1 MRYIVANIKVDNNYS
16 DDRGNIVIAPKNL
29 HNVTVNFVGNNNKLI
44 IADTSGICDINFDF
58 PSHNAVIL
66 IGEKGNLS
74 GQIRAGYYCHINIGD
89 NVTCTNKI
97 YITSAEKTKIIIGD
111 DCMFSTGNQIRS
123 DDAHAIYDVDTG
135 KRVNNSKDIVIG
147 EHVWF
152 AFNSVVLSGSQIGE
166 GSIVGFASVVKG
178 KYLNNCV
185 IVGAP
190 AKTTK
195 NNVAWERPNVML
207 YEPWIRTHKNQIKPK
222 KEYWN
227 KTIENKPIYVGQG
240 IFHNIYKLT
249 PLKESVDQTKYYP
262 YVELYEIFLKKNRI
276 YLTGIAAIIGVPC
289 PEYSLH
295 INNYLLFNNGISCY
309 SKKLSKFSDANI
321 SRKLFNGDYISYDKA
336 GMSCFKHRGLL
347 IEDIPDGIYKLEIKL
362 TFNELEYYS
371 VLKSDNFKESFYED
385 EIISLKLHIIQE
397 IVYFEKI
404 TKNPEIINL
413 L

>member
-1 MRYIVANIKVDNNYS
+1 MANIYVEGHYS
-16 DDRGNIVIAPKNL
+16 DNKGNQVFAPKNL
-29 HNVTVNFVGNNNKLI
+29 NGVTVNFVGANNKLI
-44 IADTSGICDINFDF
+44 IADTSKIRNINFDF
-58 PSHNAVIL
+58 PSHNAVII
-66 IGEKGNLS
+66 IGKNGNLS

-135 KRVNNSKDIVIG
+135 ERVNKSKDIIIG

-166 GSIVGFASVVKG
+166 GSVVGFASIVKG
-178 KYLNNCV
+178 QYLNNCI

-190 AKTTK
+190 ARSTK
-195 NNVAWERPNVML
+195 HNIAWERPHVML
-207 YEPWIRTHKNQIKPK
+207 NEPWIRTHQNQIKSK

-240 IFHNIYKLT
+240 IFHNIYKLK
-249 PLKESVDQTKYYP
+249 PFGEPINKTKYHP
-262 YVELYEIFLKKNRI
+262 YVELYNIFIQENRI
-276 YLTGIAAIIGVPC
+276 YLKGIAAIIGIPC
-289 PEYSLH
+289 PEYTPC
-295 INNYLLFNNGISCY
+295 IKNYLLFTNKNSCY
-309 SKKLSKFSDANI
+309 SKQLAKFSDPNI

-336 GMSCFKHRGLL
+336 GMFTFRDEGLS
-347 IEDIPDGIYKLEIKL
+347 IDDIPNGIYKLKIKL

-371 VLKSDNFKESFYED
+371 DLKSENFKESFYQND
-385 EIISLKLHIIQE
+385 KVILKLYIINNV
-397 IVYFEKI
+397 VYFKKT
-404 TKNPEIINL
+404 TKTLI
-413 L
+413 